1 MNDIR
6 GHHNLQHKANWEIKT
21 GKLIEKNIIHNK
33 INDYKKRQAA
43 DLEKR
48 KARLAQLLA
57 AEDRIYE

>member
-6 GHHNLQHKANWEIKT
+6 GHWNLQHKANWEIKT